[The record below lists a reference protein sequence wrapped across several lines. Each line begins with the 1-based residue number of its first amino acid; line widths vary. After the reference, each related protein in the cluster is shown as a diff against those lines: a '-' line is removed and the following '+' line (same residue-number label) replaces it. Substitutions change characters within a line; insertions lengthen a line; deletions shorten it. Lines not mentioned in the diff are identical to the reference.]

1 MGLWIHLKD
10 FIHNIR
16 LLQLNL
22 RRAFS
27 VNIVVKSKQ
36 CCLMRVNMLLCSNRI
51 KHFLISRIGSA

>member
-10 FIHNIR
+10 FMHNIR

-27 VNIVVKSKQ
+27 VNIVV
-36 CCLMRVNMLLCSNRI
+36 
-51 KHFLISRIGSA
+51 